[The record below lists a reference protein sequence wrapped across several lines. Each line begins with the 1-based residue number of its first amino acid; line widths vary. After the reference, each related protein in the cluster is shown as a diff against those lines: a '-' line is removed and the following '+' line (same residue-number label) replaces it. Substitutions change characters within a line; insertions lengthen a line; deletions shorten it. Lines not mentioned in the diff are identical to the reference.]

1 MLRGRSFA
9 VASKLQEFL
18 ATPEAPVSREAWI
31 SASTVPLF
39 ITERETERERE
50 IYIYIYIYI
59 CIYTY
64 MYILAYIVRLKI
76 PGECDSIYR
85 HVMNCSLNPKPLTL

>member
-50 IYIYIYIYI
+50 IYIYIYIYTYVYIHI
-59 CIYTY
+59 CIY
-64 MYILAYIVRLKI
+64 
-76 PGECDSIYR
+76 
-85 HVMNCSLNPKPLTL
+85 